1 MHVIHPPA
9 PATASQMAELITE
22 IKKLTSASTS
32 SNGQTTNELN
42 VQIHSQ
48 YFSNKFGQGNNGE
61 VLKVFVERDNTTF
74 NVYWQQIEEAAE
86 YSIEV
91 YKYVSMRWYKLTE
104 ICVDRNEGY
113 TAITNLVGQGYVF
126 RVVARNRAGE
136 ELAKSSGI
144 IIGSKTA
151 E

>member
-1 MHVIHPPA
+1 MSVIHSPA
-9 PATASQMAELITE
+9 SVIVSQMAELITE

-74 NVYWQQIEEAAE
+74 NVYWQQIDEAAE

-104 ICVDRNEGY
+104 ICIDRNEGY
-113 TAITNLVGQGYVF
+113 TAITNLVGQGFVF

-136 ELAKSSGI
+136 DLAKSSGI

>member
-1 MHVIHPPA
+1 MPVYHPTMPD
-9 PATASQMAELITE
+9 TASQMEQSIAEV
-22 IKKLTSASTS
+22 KKMATGKAK
-32 SNGQTTNELN
+32 TTNEFN
-42 VQIHSQ
+42 VQFHNQ
-48 YFSNKFGQGNNGE
+48 YFSNKFGKENKGE
-61 VLKVFVERDNTTF
+61 LLKVFVERSNTTF
-74 NVYWQQIEEAAE
+74 NVYWKQLEEAAE
-86 YSIEV
+86 YTVEI

-104 ICVDRNEGY
+104 ISVDRNEGY
-113 TAITNLVGQGYVF
+113 VAITNLVGDGYVF

>member
-1 MHVIHPPA
+1 MAVYSPSM

-22 IKKLTSASTS
+22 IKKITSASTS

-42 VQIHSQ
+42 VQINSQ
-48 YFSNKFGQGNNGE
+48 YFTNRFGQGNNGE
-61 VLKVFVERDNTTF
+61 VLKVFVERDGTTF
-74 NVYWQQIEEAAE
+74 NVYWQQIDEAAE

-91 YKYVSMRWYKLTE
+91 YKHVSMNWYKLTE
-104 ICVDRNEGY
+104 ICVGRNEGY
-113 TAITNLVGQGYVF
+113 AVITNLVGQGYVF